1 MISDMFNKPVNVTRN
16 ANSVSIGAFLLAAEN
31 HHNTYMKYS
40 EIFESLNNE
49 PGDEF
54 EKIAALQ

>member
-1 MISDMFNKPVNVTRN
+1 MFNKPVNVTRN